1 MQTMWTEA
9 VDLHSHSTHSDGA
22 HNVNEV
28 ADKMAERGVK
38 VWALTD
44 HDTAS
49 GWPEAWEAARSRRLR
64 FIPGMEITCR
74 VEHPASTEELAR
86 HEQERP
92 SASWHLLAYFP
103 RHVVGQPDE
112 AVTAFLDWL
121 APHRE
126 GREPRMRAM
135 CQRLTDLGMPVD
147 AEAVIARASGS
158 VGRPHLAATMV
169 ELGYVSNKQ
178 EAFEQWIGDGLPA
191 FVPHAL
197 PTLSET
203 VAQVKAAGGITSLA
217 HPRYYGVPS
226 SELMDLL
233 KTAGVDAVE
242 AVHRSHSDAYR
253 HELMEHA
260 QSAGLAVSV
269 GSDFHGDGYGHAPGR
284 MPVNL
289 TALLSVF
296 HP

>member
-1 MQTMWTEA
+1 MWTEA

-22 HNVNEV
+22 HAVSEV
-28 ADKMAERGVK
+28 AEKMVERGVK

-49 GWPEAWEAARSRRLR
+49 GWSEAAAAARSRQLH

-74 VEHPASTEELAR
+74 VEHPADVEELAR

-103 RHVVGQPDE
+103 NHTVGGND
-112 AVTAFLDWL
+112 AAMTDFLAWL

-135 CQRLTDLGMPVD
+135 CLRLSDLGMPVD
-147 AEAVIARASGS
+147 PETVMARASGS
-158 VGRPHLAATMV
+158 VGRPHLAETMV
-169 ELGYVSNKQ
+169 ELGYVADKH
-178 EAFEQWIGDGLPA
+178 EAFERWIGDGLPA

-203 VAQVKAAGGITSLA
+203 VDRVKAAGGITSLA

-226 SELMDLL
+226 LKLMEIL
-233 KTAGVDAVE
+233 KATGVEAVE
-242 AVHRSHSDAYR
+242 AVHRSHADAYR
-253 HELMEHA
+253 YELMEHA
-260 QSAGLAVSV
+260 RQAGLGITV

-289 TALLSVF
+289 KALVPAF
-296 HP
+296 RP